1 MLLKKSRETV
11 PKGMKRQSQS
21 IKNAHLSTHLV
32 VEVKSDAIK
41 NNNA

>member
-1 MLLKKSRETV
+1 MLLKKSGETV
-11 PKGMKRQSQS
+11 PKGMKRWSQS
-21 IKNAHLSTHLV
+21 IKNAPLSIHLV